1 MRVVGDLFE
10 APHEL
15 LLELDVVRVPGDVAL
30 RVLDGLRGAEQPD
43 DLLLPRANELLSLQ
57 GAYFDRLV
65 ALGASP
71 SRRGALRLNPS
82 PIAAVPDELDVL
94 SGSSKYGCRSSRR
107 SLFSSPGFVARV
119 FSDARGKALA
129 LPATRVARGRSCFRG
144 LLQSVQDG
152 RRFVHS
158 LASQ

>member
-1 MRVVGDLFE
+1 LGVGVDDLAGHRAELGVIMRVVGDLFE

-94 SGSSKYGCRSSRR
+94 FWVIE
-107 SLFSSPGFVARV
+107 LRV
-119 FSDARGKALA
+119 
-129 LPATRVARGRSCFRG
+129 
-144 LLQSVQDG
+144 QE
-152 RRFVHS
+152 
-158 LASQ
+158 